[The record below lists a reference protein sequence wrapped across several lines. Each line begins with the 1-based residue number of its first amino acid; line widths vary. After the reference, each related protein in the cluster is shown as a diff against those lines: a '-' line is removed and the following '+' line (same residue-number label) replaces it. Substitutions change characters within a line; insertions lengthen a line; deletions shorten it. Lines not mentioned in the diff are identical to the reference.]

1 MAEWFSALSPVLGL
15 ALNVAVQVATFRG
28 RPAIG
33 LLRSEY
39 LGFAAGLA
47 GVMVVAGAARSVSS
61 GAAPPVD
68 AAFRVLL
75 SLGCYAALGYCHFH
89 FVNLGETAR
98 RIRLLRELHEA
109 GGALSHGE
117 LAARYGAGEIVGKR
131 IARLLGTG
139 QVVLREGRYHI
150 GSPLV
155 LTIARGMVAL
165 KKVLLKKGSEHE
177 R

>member
-1 MAEWFSALSPVLGL
+1 MSGWLSALSPALGL
-15 ALNVAVQVATFRG
+15 AVNVAVQVASFRA
-28 RPAIG
+28 RPAMG

-47 GVMVVAGAARSVSS
+47 GVAAAEWAGWTLRT

-68 AAFRVLL
+68 AAFRALL

-98 RIRLLRELHEA
+98 RIRLLRELHDA
-109 GGALSHGE
+109 GGALTRAE
-117 LAARYGAGEIVGKR
+117 LVARYGAREIVAKR
-131 IARLLGTG
+131 VARLLGTG
-139 QVVLREGRYHI
+139 QVVLRKGRYHV
-150 GSPLV
+150 GNPVV
-155 LTIARGMVAL
+155 LTIARGTVAM
-165 KKVLLKKGSEHE
+165 KRILLGKGSEHE